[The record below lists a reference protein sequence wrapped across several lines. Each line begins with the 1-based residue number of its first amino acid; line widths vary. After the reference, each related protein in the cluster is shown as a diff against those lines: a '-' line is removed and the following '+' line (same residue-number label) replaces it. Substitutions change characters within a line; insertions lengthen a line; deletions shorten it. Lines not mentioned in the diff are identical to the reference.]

1 MKNRMKN
8 LLLGTIMAGA
18 IAGLSAVPTAAQ
30 YSGGSYGWD
39 GGSGSGGCG
48 DSSRWGSGDWRGDR
62 LRVIGLTS
70 DQRLICFSES
80 DPAGANNLG
89 FISGLAGDTRL
100 VGIDYRP
107 ATGDL
112 YGLGN
117 AGGVYTINPSTAQ
130 ATFRSQLNVALVGT
144 SFGVDFNP
152 VVDRLRIISDT
163 GQNLRANV
171 DTGATI
177 VDGTLTYPGPPATTA
192 TGVTGAAYTNNDM
205 DPNTATTLYDVD
217 SMLDQVAIQ
226 SPANA
231 GLLSAT
237 GKLTVNT
244 SPSVGFDIY
253 STIRNGTTVNVMGF
267 AALTVGGSARF
278 YKITLFTGKA
288 SLRGTFL
295 SRDQVI
301 GIAIPLNQL

>member
-1 MKNRMKN
+1 MKNFVSCAVV
-8 LLLGTIMAGA
+8 AGMLA
-18 IAGLSAVPTAAQ
+18 AVSVTPASAQ
-30 YSGGSYGWD
+30 YSSSSWSGDYSRGCGD
-39 GGSGSGGCG
+39 GSGGG
-48 DSSRWGSGDWRGDR
+48 WRDGSWSGDR
-62 LRVIGLTS
+62 LRIIGLTA
-70 DQRLICFSES
+70 DQRLICFSEN
-80 DPAGANNLG
+80 DPSGADNLG
-89 FISGLAGDTRL
+89 FVSGLTGDARL

-107 ATGDL
+107 ANSVL

-117 AGGVYTINPSTAQ
+117 AGGIYTIDPSTAQ
-130 ATFRSQLNVALVGT
+130 ATLRSRLTVALAGS

-171 DTGATI
+171 DDGTTI
-177 VDGTLTYPGPPATTA
+177 VDGTLTYPGPPPTTA

-205 DPNTATTLYDVD
+205 DPNTATTLYDID
-217 SMLDQVAIQ
+217 SVLDQVVIQ
-226 SPANA
+226 SPANS

-244 SPSVGFDIY
+244 GTAIGFDIY
-253 STIRNGTTVNVMGF
+253 STIRNGTTVEIMGF
-267 AALTVGGSARF
+267 ASLKVGTSTKF

-288 SLRGTFL
+288 TSRGAF
-295 SRDQVI
+295 RAEDQVI